1 MTEPTMNS
9 ENKSLPSPPPG
20 YDFAQDADIPETSP
34 LRVRVGILLGVFVA
48 VAVVV
53 SIAWMRRFQ
62 ITFDSPILTLGVFPL
77 ILIEVIAHE
86 GLHALVGRWAGCQ
99 TLFRIEWDGVN
110 SAPAVLSYG
119 AFQTRKETMLFYLVP
134 LGVTTLVGLP
144 VLLFASGVLPA
155 AALVVLSMA
164 FLGSIGDLQDVWFVF
179 QSPDATLEYHTR
191 AGEVQHY
198 TPI

>member
-1 MTEPTMNS
+1 MNS
-9 ENKSLPSPPPG
+9 ENESPPPPPQG
-20 YDFAQDADIPETSP
+20 YEFSQDIPETSP
-34 LRVRVGILLGVFVA
+34 LRVRVEILLGVFVA

-53 SIAWMRRFQ
+53 FIAWMRRSQ
-62 ITFDSPILTLGVFPL
+62 VMFDSPILTLGVLPL
-77 ILIEVIAHE
+77 IVIEVIAHE

-99 TLFRIEWDGVN
+99 TLFRIEWDGIN

-119 AFQTRKETMLFYLVP
+119 AFQTRKETILFYLVP

-155 AALVVLSMA
+155 AALAVLSVA

-179 QSPDATLEYHTR
+179 QLPDATLEYHTR